1 MRTALT
7 AEQKL
12 HALAPGT
19 RVIPG
24 LNFPHFVIHDGEYPP
39 HPNPMYDGNIFIG
52 AIPQYFDDDELLDD
66 LERLPQYSPE
76 QIELPPAVRLQ
87 LVMSLARIFLSLPR
101 TLLFAR
107 SCLNILC
114 EGYVG
119 RGPYDVRYHELLAQQ
134 WERRLR
140 LRKLPSHRRQEA
152 LAADEPA
159 PPKGSDSG
167 THAKPREIAEE
178 LSSAFLGD
186 AGTGKTKTVKHFI
199 KLFETPI
206 YHAKYD
212 IWQLPVILI
221 RFPPDGRSLHSLA
234 TAIITAIDR
243 LLPHFGYAEE
253 YLRRRS
259 GGANSDERLIDAET
273 LLHRH
278 YVGLVFAD
286 ESQDAKF
293 ATDRQ
298 LARAA
303 DPHADIKP
311 EGATPVLS
319 LLIAASTRFGI
330 PLILIGTRELHD
342 VMKKRNSRARR
353 AVGYRLEPWGHLAR
367 SGNFDQPHEFELLL
381 LHLFRYRWTTQPLEP
396 TPAMAGKFAELT
408 QCNPDLIVKLFI
420 AVQMYAIEE
429 SPEVIDE
436 AVVELVFD
444 KGFQVL
450 EESLRAIAEN
460 DPEALLQRPDLA
472 PFDLRKT
479 NPALDSVKASMLKE
493 NMQQNRG
500 RWREKK
506 AP

>member
-1 MRTALT
+1 MRAVLT

-12 HALAPGT
+12 HALTPGT
-19 RVIPG
+19 RIIPG

-52 AIPQYFDDDELLDD
+52 AIPQYVDDDELLED
-66 LERLPQYSPE
+66 LERLPQYGAE
-76 QIELPPAVRLQ
+76 QLEQPPAVRLQ

-119 RGPYDVRYHELLAQQ
+119 RGPYDVRYHQLLGQQ

-140 LRKLPSHRRQEA
+140 LRKIPAHRRGEA
-152 LAADEPA
+152 LAADV
-159 PPKGSDSG
+159 PPPVASDSEKRA
-167 THAKPREIAEE
+167 TPREIAEE
-178 LSSAFLGD
+178 LSAAFLGD
-186 AGTGKTKTVKHFI
+186 AGTGKTKTAKRFTKI
-199 KLFETPI
+199 FETPI

-243 LLPHFGYAEE
+243 LLPHLGYAEE
-253 YLRRRS
+253 YLRKGS
-259 GGANSDERLIDAET
+259 SNANSDERLIDAET
-273 LLHRH
+273 LMHRH

-298 LARAA
+298 LARSA

-311 EGATPVLS
+311 EGGTPVLS
-319 LLIAASTRFGI
+319 LLIAASNRFGI

-342 VMKKRNSRARR
+342 VLKVRTSRARR

-367 SGNFDQPHEFELLL
+367 SGDIERPHEFELLL
-381 LHLFRYRWTTQPLEP
+381 LHLFQYRWTTQPLEL
-396 TPAMAGKFAELT
+396 TQDIADKFAELA

-420 AVQMYAIEE
+420 ALQMYAIEE
-429 SPEVIDE
+429 NPEVID
-436 AVVELVFD
+436 AALVELVFD
-444 KGFQVL
+444 LGFEVL

-472 PFDLRKT
+472 PFELRKT
-479 NPALDSVKASMLKE
+479 NPDLDAVKAAMLKE
-493 NMQQNRG
+493 NMQQKRG

-506 AP
+506 AL